1 MTFYLSDSYTLL
13 LILVSI
19 FVGITSWL
27 DNQRIPLLLT
37 SPFNQKYHL
46 KYPRFDSKIFTV
58 LCGIN
63 ILVIT
68 SIVVSFYVFK
78 MSEKM
83 SFILFFQILNLLLIW
98 IVLKCSV
105 IFFIGKLFDMNGKI
119 DKYYYGY
126 YTNLFLL
133 SLIFLPIV
141 IIISYSFNSK
151 LLNNYS
157 SYCCYLFVLSYFTL
171 KFIQLKR
178 LNLFKVRL
186 IFYNILYLY
195 ILEFMPYLI
204 LFRLLDSLT

>member
-13 LILVSI
+13 LIIVSV
-19 FVGITSWL
+19 FFGIISWL

-58 LCGIN
+58 LCSIN
-63 ILVIT
+63 ILVIK
-68 SIVVSFYVFK
+68 SILLSFYVFK

-83 SFILFFQILNLLLIW
+83 SFILFLQILNLLLIW
-98 IVLKCSV
+98 LFLKCSV
-105 IFFIGKLFDMNGKI
+105 IFFIGKLFDMNSKI
-119 DKYYYGY
+119 HKYYYGY
-126 YTNLFLL
+126 YSNLFLL
-133 SLIFLPIV
+133 SLVFLPII
-141 IIISYSFNSK
+141 IIISYSFNSE

-157 SYCCYLFVLSYFTL
+157 IYCCYLFVFSYFIL
-171 KFIQLKR
+171 KFIHLKK

-195 ILEFMPYLI
+195 ILELLPYLI
-204 LFRLLDSLT
+204 LFKLLDSLT